1 MYPIKNPTKDT
12 VETLQHDVMTVIG
25 EAMNKILD
33 NGDRPDK
40 RVTAIIGLNN
50 AMQSVLKQLD
60 KISDSI
66 PTVH

>member
-40 RVTAIIGLNN
+40 RVTAIIGLNQ

-60 KISDSI
+60 KICDSI
-66 PTVH
+66 PTSH

>member
-12 VETLQHDVMTVIG
+12 LETLQHDVMTVIG

-40 RVTAIIGLNN
+40 RVTAIIGLNQT
-50 AMQSVLKQLD
+50 MQSTLKQLD
-60 KISDSI
+60 RIIDSI
-66 PTVH
+66 PTSH

>member
-1 MYPIKNPTKDT
+1 MYPIKNPTKDA

-60 KISDSI
+60 KIVDSI
-66 PTVH
+66 PTAH